1 MQALVGKYFWVQA
14 IVFKEESEILR
25 KSLENNLRETVGFAA
40 EEAATYAALR
50 HGP

>member
-1 MQALVGKYFWVQA
+1 MQALVEKYYWMQV
-14 IVFKEESEILR
+14 IVFKEESKILR
-25 KSLENNLRETVGFAA
+25 KSLENNLREALGFAA